1 MAIDIYM
8 PLMGLTMSEGTV
20 SRWLKTEGHPVK
32 KGEPVLEIETDKATV
47 EIEAPAEGMIGP
59 ILVAEGAV
67 VPVGTILSYVL
78 APGEQAPN
86 PEFGA
91 RNAES
96 SNSTPHAEAL
106 AGPSTRHSNLPTP
119 HPRLFASPLARRIA
133 YERQVDL
140 QQVEA
145 TGPGGRIVVADVQA
159 YLEQRQ
165 SVISGQSSVVSA
177 LSSPN
182 VVDTEQPTTG
192 AETGN
197 IAPMSSIRRLIA
209 ERMVASRQTTAH
221 VTLAL
226 EAEAT
231 GLAAWRASLKAD
243 GQQISYNDLLVC
255 IVAKALREHPALM
268 TQITRDGQ
276 LRTPEKINIGLAVDT
291 PRGLLVPV
299 LRDVAGKGAIQV
311 AAEAQALI
319 ERARTGKSK
328 PDELTGGVFTISNLG
343 MYEIE
348 IFTPVINLPECAILG
363 VGSIEERAVVR
374 EGQVCARLTVALS
387 LAFDHRI
394 VDGAPAALF
403 LRRVKQLVEKPLRLL
418 G

>member
-1 MAIDIYM
+1 MAIDIYK

-20 SRWLKTEGHPVK
+20 VRWLKSVGNPVK
-32 KGEPVLEIETDKATV
+32 KGEAVLEIETDKATI
-47 EIEAPAEGMIGP
+47 EIEAPSDGVIGP

-78 APGEQAPN
+78 APGEAVP
-86 PEFGA
+86 
-91 RNAES
+91 NAELTA
-96 SNSTPHAEAL
+96 ST
-106 AGPSTRHSNLPTP
+106 TP
-119 HPRLFASPLARRIA
+119 QARLFASPLARRVA
-133 YERQVDL
+133 ADQQVDL
-140 QQVEA
+140 RQVEA
-145 TGPGGRIVVADVQA
+145 SGPGGRIVVADVQA
-159 YLEQRQ
+159 YLAQRGPAV
-165 SVISGQSSVVSA
+165 SEHEPVISEQLSVSSEQVQSPVASEQSSLA
-177 LSSPN
+177 
-182 VVDTEQPTTG
+182 TG
-192 AETGN
+192 DV
-197 IAPMSSIRRLIA
+197 APMSSIRRLIG

-243 GQQISYNDLLVC
+243 GQQVSYNDLLVC
-255 IVAKALREHPALM
+255 IVAKALGEHPALM
-268 TQITRDGQ
+268 TQISGNGQ
-276 LRTPEKINIGLAVDT
+276 LRTPTQVNIGLAVDT

-299 LRDVAGKGAIQV
+299 LRDVAGKGAVQI

-328 PDELTGGVFTISNLG
+328 PAELTSGVFTISNLG

-348 IFTPVINLPECAILG
+348 VFTPVINLPECAILG
-363 VGSIEERAVVR
+363 VGSIEARAVVR
-374 EGQVCARLTVALS
+374 DGQVCARLTVALS
-387 LAFDHRI
+387 LTFDHRI

-403 LRRVKQLVEKPLRLL
+403 LRRVKQLVEKPMRLL